1 MTDIQPATTI
11 VIFGASGDLTWRKL
25 VPALYNNFKKGR
37 LAECAT
43 ILGFARRP
51 YTDESFRAHLREGA
65 AQFSPETFEPAIWE
79 EFARQVHY
87 FQGDLGVADDFS
99 KLESALNKLEDGP
112 ANRLPRSRRVREV
125 AHGWHGANRLFYLA
139 TAPEYYPIMVSELGA
154 AGMASSRAR
163 TGTTSHPECWRRII
177 IEKPFGRDLES
188 ARALNRAVHAV
199 FDESQVY
206 RIDHYL
212 GKETAQNIL
221 FFRFANTIFE
231 PVWNRRYV
239 NNVQVTVAEDVD
251 VGHRAG
257 YYDSAGV
264 ARDMFQNHLLQLL
277 TLVAMEPPSSFNAEA
292 VRNEKA
298 KLLES
303 IRPIALADTVR
314 GQYAGYG
321 ESEGVAS
328 GSQTPTYAAIKLY
341 IDNWRWQGVPFYL
354 RSGKALMRKTSEII
368 IEFQRPPHLMFHLPE
383 GSGITPNIL
392 SLCIQPD
399 EGIHLRFEAK
409 VPDREQEMRSVDM
422 DFHYQSSFDGSLPEA
437 YERLLLEALAGDA
450 SLFTRNDSIEAAWRL
465 LDPVLEGWER
475 QATARLVIYPVGS
488 WGPKEADD
496 LLERDGRGWRLG
508 CVDEPGIIHAGN

>member
-1 MTDIQPATTI
+1 MKETPPATTI

-25 VPALYNNFKKGR
+25 IPALYNNFKKGR

-51 YTDESFRAHLREGA
+51 LTDESFRVHLREGA
-65 AQFSPETFEPAIWE
+65 AQFSPESFDPTVWE
-79 EFARQVHY
+79 DFVRQVHY
-87 FQGDLGVADDFS
+87 FQGDLGVTDDFPRLDAFLT
-99 KLESALNKLEDGP
+99 KLEGGSS
-112 ANRLPRSRRVREV
+112 NRLY
-125 AHGWHGANRLFYLA
+125 YLA
-139 TAPEYYPIMVSELGA
+139 TAPEYYPVVVSELGA
-154 AGMASSRAR
+154 AGMAS
-163 TGTTSHPECWRRII
+163 HEQCWRRIV
-177 IEKPFGRDLES
+177 IEKPFGSDLDS

-199 FDESQVY
+199 FDESKVY

-257 YYDSAGV
+257 YYDTAGV
-264 ARDMFQNHLLQLL
+264 VRDMFQNHLLQLL
-277 TLVAMEPPSSFNAEA
+277 TLVAMEPPSSFNADA
-292 VRNEKA
+292 LRNEKA

-303 IRPIALADTVR
+303 IRPITLKDTVR
-314 GQYAGYG
+314 GQYAGY
-321 ESEGVAS
+321 SKAEGVAP

-383 GSGITPNIL
+383 DSGITPNIL

-399 EGIHLRFEAK
+399 EGIHLRFETK
-409 VPDREQEMRSVDM
+409 VPDLEQEMCSVDM
-422 DFHYQSSFDGSLPEA
+422 DFHYRSFFDRALPEA
-437 YERLLLEALAGDA
+437 YERLLLEALSGDA
-450 SLFTRNDSIEAAWRL
+450 SLFTRSDSIEAAWRL
-465 LDPVLEGWER
+465 LDPVLRGWEA
-475 QATARLVIYPVGS
+475 QATPRLVVYPGGS
-488 WGPKEADD
+488 WGPTEAEE

-508 CVDEPGIIHAGN
+508 CVDEPGIIHAGA

>member
-1 MTDIQPATTI
+1 LN
-11 VIFGASGDLTWRKL
+11 G
-25 VPALYNNFKKGR
+25 
-37 LAECAT
+37 
-43 ILGFARRP
+43 
-51 YTDESFRAHLREGA
+51 
-65 AQFSPETFEPAIWE
+65 
-79 EFARQVHY
+79 
-87 FQGDLGVADDFS
+87 
-99 KLESALNKLEDGP
+99 LEKGP
-112 ANRLPRSRRVREV
+112 ANRLY
-125 AHGWHGANRLFYLA
+125 YLA
-139 TAPEYYPIMVSELGA
+139 TAPEHYALVTDELGA
-154 AGMASSRAR
+154 AGMASHA
-163 TGTTSHPECWRRII
+163 ECWRRIV
-177 IEKPFGRDLES
+177 IEKPFGHDLDS
-188 ARALNRAVHAV
+188 ARELNRAVHAV

-264 ARDMFQNHLLQLL
+264 VRDMFQNHLLQLL
-277 TLVAMEPPSSFNAEA
+277 ALVAMEPPSSFNADA

-298 KLLES
+298 KLFES

-314 GQYAGYG
+314 GQYTGYLNA
-321 ESEGVAS
+321 EGVAS
-328 GSQTPTYAAIKLY
+328 NSRTPTYAALKLY

-354 RSGKALMRKTSEII
+354 RSGKALARKTSEII

-383 GSGITPNIL
+383 GSDFTPNIL

-409 VPDREQEMRSVDM
+409 VPDSDQGMRSVDM
-422 DFHYQSSFDGSLPEA
+422 DFHYRSSFDGSLPEA

-450 SLFTRNDSIEAAWRL
+450 SLFTRSDSIEAAWSL
-465 LDPVLEGWER
+465 LDPVLQGWE
-475 QATARLVIYPVGS
+475 AGKDSPLVTYPVGS
-488 WGPKEADD
+488 WGPAEADQ
-496 LLERDGRGWRLG
+496 LLERDDRCWRFG
-508 CVDEPGIIHAGN
+508 CLDEPGTVHAGQ

>member
-1 MTDIQPATTI
+1 MEPVCEATTI

-51 YTDESFRAHLREGA
+51 YTDNEFRAHLREGT
-65 AQFSPETFEPAIWE
+65 AQFSAETFDPAVWE

-87 FQGDLGVADDFS
+87 FQGDLGVAEDFPRLEAFLTT
-99 KLESALNKLEDGP
+99 LESKP
-112 ANRLPRSRRVREV
+112 CNRLY
-125 AHGWHGANRLFYLA
+125 YLA
-139 TAPEYYPIMVSELGA
+139 TAPEYYPLVVSALGA
-154 AGMASSRAR
+154 AGMA
-163 TGTTSHPECWRRII
+163 TDVQCWRRIV
-177 IEKPFGRDLES
+177 IEKPFGRDLAS
-188 ARALNRAVHAV
+188 AVALNRVVHAV

-264 ARDMFQNHLLQLL
+264 LRDMFQNHLLQLL
-277 TLVAMEPPSSFNAEA
+277 ALVAMEPPSSFNADA

-298 KLLES
+298 KLFES
-303 IRPIALADTVR
+303 IRPITLDDTVR
-314 GQYAGYG
+314 GQYAGYSQA
-321 ESEGVAS
+321 EEVAA
-328 GSQTPTYAAIKLY
+328 GSQTATYAAIKLS

-354 RSGKALMRKTSEII
+354 RSGKALMRKASEII

-383 GSGITPNIL
+383 GCEITPNIL

-409 VPDREQEMRSVDM
+409 VPDSEEDMRSVDM
-422 DFHYQSSFDGSLPEA
+422 DFHYRSSFEGSLPEA

-450 SLFTRNDSIEAAWRL
+450 SLFTRSDSIEAAWKL
-465 LDPVLEGWER
+465 LDPLVQGWEA
-475 QATARLVIYPVGS
+475 QAKPLLVVYPTGS
-488 WGPKEADD
+488 WGPAEADE
-496 LLERDGRGWRLG
+496 LLRRDGREWRLG
-508 CVDEPGIIHAGN
+508 CVDEPGSIHAVK